1 MATKQTHIAWK
12 TFEEQILRDKW
23 STDETV
29 KSFLHLLAPGRT
41 YQSVIAHAAY
51 LRLGPRPTKVR
62 SKYSAVWDEVRRLL
76 AGGLQ
81 LTTKEIC
88 ARTGFC
94 DRHVG
99 DLLRG
104 KLQGEEPEVYVIT
117 WRRRGKAY
125 GYVEVW
131 ALGDGPNAPRPKAA
145 SHAEL
150 NRRRRARRA
159 ARKVAAGS
167 GPFSVAMLQVMRE
180 AA

>member
-1 MATKQTHIAWK
+1 MGTKQTHIAWK
-12 TFEEQILRDKW
+12 TVEEQILRDKW

-29 KSFLHLLAPGRT
+29 KSFIHLLSPGRT
-41 YQSVIAHAAY
+41 YQSVIAHAAH
-51 LRLGPRPTKVR
+51 LRLGPRPAKVR

-76 AGGLQ
+76 ERGFQ

-94 DRHVG
+94 ERHVG
-99 DLLRG
+99 ELLQSRMA
-104 KLQGEEPEVYVIT
+104 GEEPEVHVVT
-117 WRRRGKAY
+117 WRRRGRAY

-131 ALGDGPNAPRPKAA
+131 ALGDGLSAPRPKAV
-145 SHAEL
+145 SKDEM

-159 ARKVAAGS
+159 ARKAAVVS